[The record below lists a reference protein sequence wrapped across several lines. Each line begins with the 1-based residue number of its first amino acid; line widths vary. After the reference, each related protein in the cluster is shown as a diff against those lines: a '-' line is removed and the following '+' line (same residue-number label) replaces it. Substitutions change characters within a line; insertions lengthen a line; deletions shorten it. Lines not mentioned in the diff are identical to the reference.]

1 MADTVT
7 LALQG
12 DPTLEGLSRAL
23 SGMVDLLAGLG
34 AHVARGEQITWK
46 IEDLFRSSAGCTAR
60 GESTNT
66 DAVQRVAE
74 AYVDVGYRLQ
84 RNEVI
89 PYGRS
94 VSDALERLIQVID
107 DVTTTEI
114 RFETA
119 DDDVTIG
126 RGPLPGD
133 RVAVLDWP
141 PTWGGVEGRVQT
153 LSSRGS
159 LRFVVFDALYD
170 KPVSCYLQPDQQGL
184 VRDVWDRFVLV
195 RGMVKRESGTGRPT
209 AVRQITEITPIA
221 EYAQDALTRAR
232 GLWDLAGKRPEEVI
246 RELRNVE

>member
-12 DPTLEGLSRAL
+12 DPTLEGLSQAL
-23 SGMVDLLAGLG
+23 SGMADLLAGLS
-34 AHVARGEQITWK
+34 AHVARGERITWK
-46 IEDLFRSSAGCTAR
+46 IEDLFRSSAVCTVR

-74 AYVDVGYRLQ
+74 AYVDAAYRRQ
-84 RNEVI
+84 RSEDI

-94 VSDALERLIQVID
+94 VSEALERLIQVID

-126 RGPLPGD
+126 RQSLPSE
-133 RVAVLDWP
+133 RINVLDWP

-195 RGMVKRESGTGRPT
+195 RGMVKREFGTGRPT
-209 AVRQITEITPIA
+209 TIRQIAEIEPIA
-221 EYAQDALTRAR
+221 EYAPDTLTRAR
-232 GLWDLAGKRPEEVI
+232 GIWDLAGRKPEEVI